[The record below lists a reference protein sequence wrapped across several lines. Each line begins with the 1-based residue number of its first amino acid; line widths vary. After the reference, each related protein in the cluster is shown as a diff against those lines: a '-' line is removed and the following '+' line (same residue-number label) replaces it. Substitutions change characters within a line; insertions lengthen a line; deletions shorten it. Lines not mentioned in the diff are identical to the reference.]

1 MNDRFGNAIAAGDDL
16 VVVGKMRAESG
27 AKAVV
32 VLESGDAVHV
42 LGSETIKASEVSDT
56 DHTHVAADVVF
67 TGTNLFLARSAP
79 GSGPG
84 EELPANELGLLLM
97 AAAST
102 ALGRAALELGT
113 AAVVDTG
120 TGAANV
126 PTTAQADA
134 RYDAIGAAAGVQNNL
149 DAHELAA
156 DPHPQYA
163 EDSDLLAYSPI
174 SHTHAETDI
183 TLGATDRLVGRDTAG
198 AGAAEELTVGGG
210 VEFTGSGGIQRS
222 ALSGDVTASA
232 GSAATTIAND
242 AVTNAK
248 LANMAANT
256 VKANATA
263 GTADPADLAVGTNT
277 VVGRVAGNIV
287 AAQLATGQVADDA
300 ITYAK
305 MQNVSATDKVLGRST
320 AGAGDVEEIACVAS
334 GRSVLA
340 LAMTTKGD
348 IYAASAASTLARRS
362 VGANGTVLIA
372 DSAESTGIKW
382 GTRATQVSLMH
393 WGGGVTW
400 SNMPAAATIFV
411 NYVGHIHWFDATN
424 YTEVRF
430 QVNYLTAGYSTAK
443 LILRYATS
451 FPAGGGS
458 AANYSDIGTSE
469 VSCSISAAGPTLVK
483 SSWIALA
490 SAAKADI
497 VLCVIGSSGDGIVDP
512 QFYDISAEF
521 R

>member
-1 MNDRFGNAIAAGDDL
+1 MLDRFGNTIVEGDEI
-16 VVVGKMRAESG
+16 VVVGTMRAELG
-27 AKAVV
+27 TLVAVV
-32 VLESGDAVHV
+32 
-42 LGSETIKASEVSDT
+42 LGGGQSVRVTGADTILASAISETS
-56 DHTHVAADVVF
+56 HTHDPTDIAFVAAD
-67 TGTNLFLARSAP
+67 RI
-79 GSGPG
+79 
-84 EELPANELGLLLM
+84 
-97 AAAST
+97 AAST
-102 ALGRAALELGT
+102 GPGGATEEWPFYEVGQNLAASTSTAMARAALELGT

-120 TGAANV
+120 TGATNV

-149 DAHELAA
+149 DTHEGAV

-163 EDSDLLAYSPI
+163 TDDDLLGYAAL
-174 SHTHAETDI
+174 SHQHTVGDLSAI
-183 TLGATDRLVGRDTAG
+183 TTDRLVGRDSAG
-198 AGAAEELTVGGG
+198 TGVGEQLTVSGG

-222 ALSGDVTASA
+222 ALTGDVTATA
-232 GSAATTIAND
+232 GSNATTIAND

-248 LANMAANT
+248 AANMAANT

-287 AAQLATGQVADDA
+287 AAQLATGQIADDA
-300 ITYAK
+300 VTYAK
-305 MQNVSATDKVLGRST
+305 MQPVSATDRVLGRST
-320 AGAGDVEEIACVAS
+320 AGAGDVEEIACTAS
-334 GRSVLA
+334 GRSVISSVIA
-340 LAMTTKGD
+340 AKGD
-348 IYAASAASTLARRS
+348 TLGGTAANTVGVLT

-372 DSAESTGIKW
+372 DSAQTTGRKW
-382 GTRATQVSLMH
+382 GTRPVQVALMH

-400 SNMPAAATIFV
+400 TNMPAAANIFV
-411 NYVGHIHWFDATN
+411 NYVGHINWFDATN

-430 QVNYLTAGYSTAK
+430 VVNYLTAGSAGSK

-490 SAAKADI
+490 SGAKADL
-497 VLCVIGSSGDGIVDP
+497 VLCVVGSGGDGIVDP